1 MKRRFYSITSVF
13 ILLFIIISILLSY
26 HVINVMNH
34 QESNVLTVA
43 IDAGHGGFDPGK
55 VGINNSLEKNINLSI
70 AYKLKNYLE
79 QNDISVLMTRKE
91 DKGLYKE
98 SDRNRKLAD
107 MQKRVT
113 IINSSK
119 ALIAISIHQNS
130 FTQENVK
137 GAQVFYYQ
145 NSVEGKKLAEILQES
160 LNTSLDNG
168 KDRVAKSNSSYYL
181 LIHTDRPLVIVECGF
196 LSNREEANRLC
207 DDLYQ
212 EKIALAI
219 NMGVIEYIYEYNNKN
234 KALQIVKE

>member
-219 NMGVIEYIYEYNNKN
+219 NTGVIEYIYEYNNKN

>member
-219 NMGVIEYIYEYNNKN
+219 NTGVIEYIYEYNNKN
-234 KALQIVKE
+234 KALQIVK